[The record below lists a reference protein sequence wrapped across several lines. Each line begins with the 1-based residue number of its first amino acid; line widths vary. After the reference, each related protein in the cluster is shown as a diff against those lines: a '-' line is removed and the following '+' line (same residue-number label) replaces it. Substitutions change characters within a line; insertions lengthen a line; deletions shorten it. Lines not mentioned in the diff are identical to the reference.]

1 MEQGGL
7 PSFIGTII
15 GAVVLGA
22 IIMAGIVLLAVFS
35 LL

>member
-1 MEQGGL
+1 MEQGVL
-7 PSFIGTII
+7 PSFRGTII

-22 IIMAGIVLLAVFS
+22 IIMAGIVLLAGFS